1 MSKAQKVANIAFV
14 AVISAM
20 LFSVIGYEVIQHV
33 IPGFNAPQESYL
45 EGRRIPTLPK
55 ADGSGF
61 CEWRLP
67 GVLLEINRG

>member
-33 IPGFNAPQESYL
+33 IPGFNAPQ
-45 EGRRIPTLPK
+45 
-55 ADGSGF
+55 
-61 CEWRLP
+61 
-67 GVLLEINRG
+67 